1 MKISFLKKLT
11 WILILGVLFVSI
23 LPNVVSTYWLIDIFS
38 NFKFQYLII
47 SILLL
52 IISLF
57 LYKKKIVPLTIICV
71 GILWNAYFILPYY
84 FSSNTISLENRK
96 EVKISSI
103 NLLSSNSE
111 IELVRN
117 YIIDEN
123 PDILIL
129 MEFTPNW
136 QFQLNTIIEN
146 YEYRKLVSRNDNFGI
161 AILSKY
167 KMKSSI
173 EYFEL
178 NNKPSIVADLNIE
191 SKQLSLVA
199 THPIPPI
206 NQHTFEN
213 RNEQLCN
220 ILKNRSKFSE
230 NLIIAGDLN
239 TSSFS
244 NHFSKLTNGDLK
256 DSRIGFG
263 LLPTWPANYRIL
275 QTTLDHFLISK
286 SIEVIERSTGKNIG
300 SDHLPINIII
310 GVN

>member
-1 MKISFLKKLT
+1 MKILFLKKLT
-11 WILILGVLFVSI
+11 WILIVGVLFVSI
-23 LPNVVSTYWLIDIFS
+23 LPNIISNYWFIDIFS
-38 NFKFQYLII
+38 NFKLQYLII
-47 SILLL
+47 SIFLFL
-52 IISLF
+52 ISLLF
-57 LYKKKIVPLTIICV
+57 FNKKVLALILLSST
-71 GILWNAYFILPYY
+71 ILWNSYFIAPYY
-84 FSSNTISLENRK
+84 FSDNTALKSK
-96 EVKISSI
+96 KQVKISSI

-111 IELVRN
+111 IDLVQN
-117 YIIDEN
+117 YIFEED

-136 QFQLNTIIEN
+136 QFKLNPIIDN
-146 YEYRKLVSRNDNFGI
+146 YKYKKLVPRNDNFGI
-161 AILSKY
+161 ALLSKY
-167 KMKSSI
+167 EMNSSI
-173 EYFEL
+173 DYFEL
-178 NNKPSIVADLNIE
+178 NDKPSIVAVLNIG
-191 SKQLSLVA
+191 SDQFSLVA

-213 RNEQLCN
+213 RNKQLSN
-220 ILKNRSKFSE
+220 ILNKRSKFSE
-230 NLIIAGDLN
+230 KLIIAGDFN

-263 LLPTWPANYRIL
+263 LLPTWPANYLML

-286 SIEVIERSTGKNIG
+286 NLEVIERSTGKNIG

>member
-1 MKISFLKKLT
+1 MKILFLKKLT
-11 WILILGVLFVSI
+11 WILIVGVLFASI
-23 LPNVVSTYWLIDIFS
+23 LPNIISNYWFIDIFS
-38 NFKFQYLII
+38 NFKLQYLII
-47 SILLL
+47 SIFLFLISLLFFNKKVLALILL
-52 IISLF
+52 IS
-57 LYKKKIVPLTIICV
+57 T
-71 GILWNAYFILPYY
+71 ILWNGYFIAPYY
-84 FSSNTISLENRK
+84 FSDNTALKSK
-96 EVKISSI
+96 KQVKISSI

-111 IELVRN
+111 IDLVQN
-117 YIIDEN
+117 YIFEED

-136 QFQLNTIIEN
+136 QFKLNPIIDN
-146 YEYRKLVSRNDNFGI
+146 YKYKKLVPRNDNFGI
-161 AILSKY
+161 ALLSKY
-167 KMKSSI
+167 EMNSSI
-173 EYFEL
+173 DYFEL
-178 NNKPSIVADLNIE
+178 NDKPSIVADLNIG
-191 SKQLSLVA
+191 SDQFSLVA

-213 RNEQLCN
+213 RNKQLSN
-220 ILKNRSKFSE
+220 ILNKRSKFSE
-230 NLIIAGDLN
+230 RLIIAGDFN

-263 LLPTWPANYRIL
+263 LLPTWPANYLML

-286 SIEVIERSTGKNIG
+286 NLEVIERSTGKNIG

>member
-1 MKISFLKKLT
+1 MKILFLKKLT
-11 WILILGVLFVSI
+11 WILIVGVLFVSI
-23 LPNVVSTYWLIDIFS
+23 LPNIISNYWFIDIFS
-38 NFKFQYLII
+38 NFKLQYLII
-47 SILLL
+47 SIFLFL
-52 IISLF
+52 ISLLF
-57 LYKKKIVPLTIICV
+57 FNKKVLALILLSST
-71 GILWNAYFILPYY
+71 ILWNSYFIAPYY
-84 FSSNTISLENRK
+84 FSDNTALKSK
-96 EVKISSI
+96 KQVKISSI

-111 IELVRN
+111 IDLVQN
-117 YIIDEN
+117 YIFEED

-136 QFQLNTIIEN
+136 QFKLNPIIDN
-146 YEYRKLVSRNDNFGI
+146 YKYKKLVPRNDNFGI
-161 AILSKY
+161 ALLSKY
-167 KMKSSI
+167 EMNSSI
-173 EYFEL
+173 DYFEL
-178 NNKPSIVADLNIE
+178 NDKPSIVAVLNIG
-191 SKQLSLVA
+191 SDQFSLVA

-213 RNEQLCN
+213 RNKQLSN
-220 ILKNRSKFSE
+220 ILNKRSKFSE
-230 NLIIAGDLN
+230 RLIIAGDFN

-263 LLPTWPANYRIL
+263 LLPTWPANYLML

-286 SIEVIERSTGKNIG
+286 NLEVIERSTGKNIG